1 MFNNIFNNI
10 NNLKHELRLN
20 FRKKRNW
27 IDLRKES
34 YGRSIEVYEAL
45 GFQAKKSYLQI
56 KQ

>member
-34 YGRSIEVYEAL
+34 YSRSIEVYEAL